1 MGKLEELEKKRE
13 SLKMEIIK
21 IGDMRRGSVSQQFV
35 PVQHKGEKMPI
46 LKGPYYVYTAKQKGK
61 SIGKHLKVGPE
72 LEKYRREVN
81 NYHRFQQLIRELVSV
96 NEKICELSPLPREND
111 KSEIEELKKTA
122 EQIQEEIL
130 KEINKL
136 LARAF
141 REKEKEGDFDLG
153 ALEIAIRSSMH
164 EVGGKLLES
173 IINSDGGAYR
183 GRKLSCECGEEK
195 NFIEYRYKK
204 IHTVLSKIEVKR
216 SYYYCDECNEGV
228 CPKDKELAG
237 IELNTKSVER
247 ISESIG
253 EEILKIERQWCRE
266 ALSGKV
272 ISMEPIPILYVAIDG
287 TAVPTLKGWKE
298 AKLGCCFTQS
308 TRDNEGNPVRD
319 PHSTTYTGAIENSE
333 LFGQRIFTEATMRG
347 IQSAEKVVVIGD
359 GAKWIWNIA
368 DEHFYSA
375 IQIVDLYHAR
385 EHIWD
390 LGKLLYGIE
399 ADGTAKWVKA
409 RHLELENGDIESLV
423 DSLRRLIAESEE
435 EEEKIRQEIGYFENN
450 KKRMRYREFRDEGL
464 FIGSGV
470 MEAGCKSVIA
480 HRLKQSGMRWTVDGA
495 NTILSL
501 RTCQFN
507 SSRWEDYW
515 ADRCTA

>member
-1 MGKLEELEKKRE
+1 
-13 SLKMEIIK
+13 
-21 IGDMRRGSVSQQFV
+21 
-35 PVQHKGEKMPI
+35 
-46 LKGPYYVYTAKQKGK
+46 
-61 SIGKHLKVGPE
+61 
-72 LEKYRREVN
+72 
-81 NYHRFQQLIRELVSV
+81 
-96 NEKICELSPLPREND
+96 
-111 KSEIEELKKTA
+111 
-122 EQIQEEIL
+122 
-130 KEINKL
+130 
-136 LARAF
+136 
-141 REKEKEGDFDLG
+141 LG

-164 EVGGKLLES
+164 EMGGKLLER

-195 NFIEYRYKK
+195 DFIEYRYKK
-204 IHTVLSKIEVKR
+204 IHTVLSRIEVKR
-216 SYYYCDECNEGV
+216 SYYHCDECNEGI
-228 CPKDKELAG
+228 CPKDKELDIVATSFSPGVRRMMGLVGAHHPFKRGKNLIEELAG

-247 ISESIG
+247 VSESIG
-253 EEILKIERQWCRE
+253 EEILKNERQWCRE

-272 ISMEPIPILYVAIDG
+272 ISMEPVPILYVAIDG

-308 TRDNEGNPVRD
+308 TQDKEGHPVRD
-319 PHSTTYTGAIENSE
+319 PHSTTYTGAVENAE
-333 LFGQRIFTEATMRG
+333 LFGQRIFAEATMRG
-347 IQSAEKVVVIGD
+347 VQSAEKVVVIGD

-390 LGKLLYGIE
+390 LGKLLYEIE
-399 ADGTAKWVKA
+399 AEGAERWVKV
-409 RHLELENGDIESLV
+409 RHLELENGDIELLL
-423 DSLRRLIAESEE
+423 DSLRSLRAESEE

-470 MEAGCKSVIA
+470 VEAGCKSVIA

-507 SSRWEDYW
+507 GSRWEDYW
-515 ADRCTA
+515 ADRCIA